1 MGRPLNV
8 GKNWVTLIS
17 TVNLRNVKM
26 NRYIWTSLFVV
37 AVADLGIIAGLT
49 LCCVKQDREIDRL
62 RAVVAVSE
70 KQHAF
75 MQERFSDLEFK
86 AMTAKTFEDGYR
98 EALLKST
105 TGTYAD
111 GYEAAQI
118 VYGSSSYED
127 GYHNAI
133 SQFGYCPAKTGT
145 YKAPEDEQHV
155 TDNNADKKKTTS
167 FVEKTEEKTEK

>member
-1 MGRPLNV
+1 M
-8 GKNWVTLIS
+8 
-17 TVNLRNVKM
+17 
-26 NRYIWTSLFVV
+26 
-37 AVADLGIIAGLT
+37 GIIIGLT
-49 LCCVKQDREIDRL
+49 VYCLKQDREIDRL
-62 RAVVAVSE
+62 RTVAEVSE

-75 MQERFSDLEFK
+75 LQDRYHDLEYK
-86 AMTAKTFEDGYR
+86 NLTAKTFEDGYR

-105 TGTYAD
+105 NGTYAD

-145 YKAPEDEQHV
+145 YKVPEDEHHMS
-155 TDNNADKKKTTS
+155 DNTNSKNTTTS
-167 FVEKTEEKTEK
+167 FIEASEENKEKTKN